1 MGNNDMMARK
11 RILLILVGTIF
22 SSPAAAADN
31 PLTAGLGWTT
41 CGQFLQKPQME
52 DSYFE
57 WAQGFM
63 SGRNSMF
70 GITNTIPKNLIGLPL
85 KEQKAIIR
93 SYCVKHPADMYD
105 GAVPGLY
112 AALPKM
118 KRTQ

>member
-1 MGNNDMMARK
+1 MARK
-11 RILLILVGTIF
+11 RILLIFAATIL
-22 SSPAAAADN
+22 SSPASAADN

-70 GITNTIPKNLIGLPL
+70 GITSTFPKDLTGLPL
-85 KEQKAIIR
+85 KEQKAMIR
-93 SYCVKHPADMYD
+93 SFCVKHHAEMYD
-105 GAVPGLY
+105 SAVPGLY